1 MNIKPLIIGDL
12 IAKVPIIQGGMG
24 VGVSLSNLAGN
35 VAKNGAIGVIS
46 AAHPGYM
53 EEDFENNTL
62 NANLRG
68 LTKHIKKAKEISLN
82 AIIGVNVMVA
92 MNNYIEHVKTAI
104 EAGADLIISGAG
116 LPLNLPE
123 ITAGSSIKIA
133 PIVSSA
139 KACKLVLSY
148 WKKHFNRTAD
158 AVIVEG
164 PLAGGHLGFKKNN
177 LDNDIVNFD
186 KYVSAV
192 IEEVKNFEKDFDK
205 KIPVVVAGGVFT
217 HEDMMRYLNLGA
229 SGVQMA
235 TRFVATHECDA
246 HPNFKNAFVNC
257 KKEDIEL
264 TISPVGMPGRAI
276 RNKLTETLKTQKV
289 KITKCYDC
297 LIPCNP
303 RTTPYCIS
311 SALIK
316 SVKGDVENG
325 LVFCG
330 GNAYRIDKLLYVKEL
345 IDEMMGQSLAQ
356 PEIII

>member
-1 MNIKPLIIGDL
+1 MNIKPLKIGDL
-12 IAKVPIIQGGMG
+12 VANIPIIQGGMG

-35 VAKNGAIGVIS
+35 VAKHGAIGVVS
-46 AAHPGYM
+46 AAHPGYL
-53 EEDFENNTL
+53 EEDFEKNTL
-62 NANLRG
+62 AANIRG
-68 LTKHIKKAKEISLN
+68 LTKHIKRAKEISSN
-82 AIIGVNVMVA
+82 GIIGVNVMVA

-123 ITAGSSIKIA
+123 ITKGSSIKIA
-133 PIVSSA
+133 PIVSSS
-139 KACKLVLSY
+139 KAARIVLTY

-164 PLAGGHLGFKKNN
+164 PMAGGHLGFKK
-177 LDNDIVNFD
+177 DKIEDETKSFD
-186 KYVSAV
+186 KNVQSV
-192 IEEVKNFEKDFDK
+192 IEEVKNFENEFNKP
-205 KIPVVVAGGVFT
+205 IPVIVAGGVFT
-217 HEDMMRYLNLGA
+217 HEDMMKYLNLGA
-229 SGVQMA
+229 SGVQVA
-235 TRFVATHECDA
+235 TQFVATHECDA
-246 HPNFKNAFVNC
+246 HINFKNAFVNC

-276 RNKLTETLKTQKV
+276 RNKLTETLKTQRV

-303 RTTPYCIS
+303 ASTPYCIS

-316 SVKGDVENG
+316 AVKGDVENG

-330 GNAYRIDKLLYVKEL
+330 ANAYRINKISSVEEILNKLIGK
-345 IDEMMGQSLAQ
+345 
-356 PEIII
+356 

>member
-1 MNIKPLIIGDL
+1 MNIKPLKIGDL
-12 IAKVPIIQGGMG
+12 VANIPIIQGGMG

-35 VAKNGAIGVIS
+35 VAKHGAIGVVS
-46 AAHPGYM
+46 AAHPGYL
-53 EEDFENNTL
+53 EEDFEKNTL
-62 NANLRG
+62 AANIRG
-68 LTKHIKKAKEISLN
+68 LTKHIKRAKEISSN
-82 AIIGVNVMVA
+82 GIIGVNVMVA

-123 ITAGSSIKIA
+123 ITKGSSIKIA
-133 PIVSSA
+133 PIVSSS
-139 KACKLVLSY
+139 KAARIVLTY

-164 PLAGGHLGFKKNN
+164 PMAGGHLGFKK
-177 LDNDIVNFD
+177 DKIEDETKNFD
-186 KYVSAV
+186 KNVQSV
-192 IEEVKNFEKDFDK
+192 IEEVKNFENEFNKP
-205 KIPVVVAGGVFT
+205 IPVIVAGGVFT
-217 HEDMMRYLNLGA
+217 HEDMMKYLNLGA
-229 SGVQMA
+229 SGVQVA
-235 TRFVATHECDA
+235 TQFVATHECDA
-246 HPNFKNAFVNC
+246 HINFKNAFVNC

-276 RNKLTETLKTQKV
+276 RNKLTETLKTQRV

-303 RTTPYCIS
+303 ASTPYCIS

-316 SVKGDVENG
+316 AVKGDVENG

-330 GNAYRIDKLLYVKEL
+330 ANAYRINKISSVEEILNKLIGK
-345 IDEMMGQSLAQ
+345 Q
-356 PEIII
+356 